1 MREANI
7 QLTNELSI
15 YFIVVMDIG
24 CLTVLRWA
32 QKKRKAG
39 VSFVSLFSIL
49 LQTESLISR
58 KEKEERRGRSPIAQ
72 SRKRRVGLLGSRTT
86 VIATRNESF
95 RSKIV
100 RIRNRP
106 SVSPVSWTLRPNILK
121 KKASTPSLLN
131 NFQLE
136 PSIANEP
143 EQQIRGVWKLIMPN
157 INQASNIASIELMKP
172 RNYLKHS
179 HF

>member
-1 MREANI
+1 MQKLIPTLFRK
-7 QLTNELSI
+7 ELFCGFLDEGSKHSI
-15 YFIVVMDIG
+15 DERTFHLFYSCHGHRLLNGIT
-24 CLTVLRWA
+24 LSA
-32 QKKRKAG
+32 KKRKAG

-106 SVSPVSWTLRPNILK
+106 SVQHRPRPPGQVN
-121 KKASTPSLLN
+121 
-131 NFQLE
+131 LE
-136 PSIANEP
+136 PSFADFSSEY
-143 EQQIRGVWKLIMPN
+143 
-157 INQASNIASIELMKP
+157 
-172 RNYLKHS
+172 NY
-179 HF
+179 